1 MSLAVAHTHEE
12 PVNPAQKALR
22 HVFGFN
28 AFRGQQ
34 AEIID
39 HVIGGGDALVIMP
52 TGGGKSLCYQIPALC
67 RQGMAVVISPLIA
80 LMRDQVEALR
90 QLGVRA
96 AALNSSLSAYDSGRL
111 RQQIRLGEIDLLY
124 VAPERLLLD
133 GTMAMLEECQIGL
146 FAIDEAHCV
155 SQWGHDFRP
164 EYLQLAQL
172 TSRFPHVPRIA
183 LTATADP
190 PTRAEIITR
199 LNLEQ
204 GRVFLT
210 SFDRPNI
217 DYTIETKTNAR
228 QQMLDFLVKHRNQ
241 SGIIYCLSRAKVE
254 KTAAWLVDQGF
265 HALPYH
271 ASLPTDQ
278 RNHHQDRFLKEESII
293 MVATIAFGMGIDKP
307 DVRFVVHYD
316 LPKSI
321 ESYYQET
328 GRAGRDGL
336 PAKAYMLYGAE
347 DIMTLRSMIT
357 RNDAPPERQQLE
369 YQRLQSLIHLCLS
382 PQCRRQLLL
391 GYFGENLPNPCGHC
405 DNCDHP
411 PICFDGMIAAQ
422 KALSCVMRTGQRF
435 GTGHLCDILIGNRTE
450 KIIERQHDQLPTFGI
465 GPEYNADQW
474 RHLYLQ
480 LIGRG
485 LLEMDYDTHGGLRLG
500 TPEIYRPVLRGEQS
514 LSLRTPPALVK
525 KFRAKGST
533 PGNTTGTFTTT
544 NADNMNDNELALFE
558 RLRQTRRQLA
568 KDQNVPPY
576 VIFHDTTLIALC
588 QIRPQTLA
596 AMAEIPGI
604 GTAKLDRYGTPFL
617 TALWE

>member
-1 MSLAVAHTHEE
+1 MNYALSNITPEIAES
-12 PVNPAQKALR
+12 PAQKTLR
-22 HVFGFN
+22 HVFGFH

-39 HVIGGGDALVIMP
+39 HVIAGGDALVVMP

-67 RQGMAVVISPLIA
+67 RNGMAVVISPLIA

-111 RQQIRLGEIDLLY
+111 LAQIRQGEIDLLY

-133 GTMAMLEECQIGL
+133 GTLAMLEGCQLGL

-164 EYLQLAQL
+164 EYLQLAAL
-172 TSRFPHVPRIA
+172 AARFPHVPRIA

-217 DYTIETKTNAR
+217 EYSIVVKDNPR
-228 QQMLDFLVKHRNQ
+228 QQILDFLARHPKQ
-241 SGIIYCLSRAKVE
+241 SGVIYCMSRAKVE
-254 KTAAWLVDQGF
+254 KTAAWLAEKGF
-265 HALPYH
+265 TALPYH
-271 ASLPTDQ
+271 AGLPVEQ
-278 RNHHQDRFLKEESII
+278 RNTNQDRFLKEENII
-293 MVATIAFGMGIDKP
+293 MVATTAFGMGIDKP
-307 DVRFVVHYD
+307 DVRFVLHYD

-336 PAKAYMLYGAE
+336 PAKALLLYGVE
-347 DIMTLRSMIT
+347 DIMTLRGMIT
-357 RNDAPPERQQLE
+357 RNDAPPARQQRE
-369 YQRLQSLIHLCLS
+369 YQRLQALIHLCLS

-391 GYFGENLPNPCGHC
+391 GYFGENRPEVCGYC
-405 DNCDHP
+405 DNCHQP
-411 PICFDGMIAAQ
+411 PICFDGMVAAQ

-435 GTGHLCDILIGNRTE
+435 GAGHLCDILVGNRNDKVT
-450 KIIERQHDQLPTFGI
+450 ERQHDQLPTFGI
-465 GPEYNADQW
+465 GTEFTGDEW
-474 RHLYLQ
+474 RHIYLQ
-480 LIGRG
+480 LIGLG
-485 LLEMDYDTHGGLRLG
+485 LLEMDSDTHGGLRLG
-500 TPEIYRPVLRGEQS
+500 AQDIYRPVLRGEQA
-514 LSLRTPPALVK
+514 LSLRKPPPPVK
-525 KFRAKGST
+525 KTRAKRPASGQHAT
-533 PGNTTGTFTTT
+533 PITL
-544 NADNMNDNELALFE
+544 NAED
-558 RLRQTRRQLA
+558 
-568 KDQNVPPY
+568 
-576 VIFHDTTLIALC
+576 
-588 QIRPQTLA
+588 
-596 AMAEIPGI
+596 
-604 GTAKLDRYGTPFL
+604 
-617 TALWE
+617 